1 MSQWNTI
8 DELRDIFIRK
18 YTDSELSNELE
29 KACSEEYELM
39 RDYNG
44 RQILELL
51 QNVDDAYGDIKS
63 ENDASNDEVKVQITY
78 KNNILEVGNTGTS
91 FSKDT
96 IERLCLGRAS
106 NKSSQNIGNKGTGFR
121 SLLNDAEW
129 VELYSGEFAIRFS
142 EEFTKKLFEQYVS
155 RDSDKFSELIFEQKK
170 NWKKEDYDLCFPI
183 MNCPQP
189 INKIDSGFDTLI
201 RVKLKETNLS
211 KGTSVSK
218 QLQQPFYKSL
228 LFLPNITKIVIET
241 TDDEKI

>member
-1 MSQWNTI
+1 MSKWNTI

-29 KACSEEYELM
+29 KACSEESELM

-183 MNCPQP
+183 MN
-189 INKIDSGFDTLI
+189 
-201 RVKLKETNLS
+201 
-211 KGTSVSK
+211 
-218 QLQQPFYKSL
+218 
-228 LFLPNITKIVIET
+228 
-241 TDDEKI
+241 